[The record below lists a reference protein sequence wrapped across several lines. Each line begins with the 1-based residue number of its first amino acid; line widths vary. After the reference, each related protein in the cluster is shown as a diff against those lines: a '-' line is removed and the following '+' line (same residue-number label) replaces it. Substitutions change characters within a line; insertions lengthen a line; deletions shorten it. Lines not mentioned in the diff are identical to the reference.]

1 MKLTHMATATLLAAV
16 ALAGSSIDAQD
27 GRTIV
32 VTSPRIGTVVIPSED
47 GVARRTGQVIQ
58 INFRNFPL
66 DSETPNW
73 FRHTPK
79 EGDVRLQEGD
89 VRLQI
94 DLFDRSGA
102 PAGPGEYQ
110 LAVGS
115 TKQAVIRVVD
125 CQSST
130 IITVPPNSKGAVTVK
145 KIDSREITGSISFTV
160 PDYSVN
166 GSFKATF
173 N

>member
-79 EGDVRLQEGD
+79 EGDVRLQ
-89 VRLQI
+89 I

-110 LAVGS
+110 LAGGS

-145 KIDSREITGSISFTV
+145 KIDSREITGSISFTL